1 LPAGLEVVRRR
12 GEAHDYVTVINHGD
26 TVASVPVSGFDLV
39 GQSEVAEGA
48 ALAAGAVAVVRTTT

>member
-1 LPAGLEVVRRR
+1 
-12 GEAHDYVTVINHGD
+12 VTVINHGD